1 MPGRAS
7 QGAASTTSLH
17 TRTFG
22 ECVVLIYAQ
31 KTPVYFQGHFTSLDC
46 RTDASETAAG
56 PGPPAVSSSA
66 PCHAPAQG
74 RGAAPGRRPGADQ
87 AGTTASGV
95 RSGPG
100 DRPGLEVGIS
110 RSLSWTPL
118 RWAQRGVWSHD
129 FLELWQF
136 LVCVAFW
143 FSVNHWDFLACP
155 SGGKQGSLRVCHSE
169 GVKGLLCCA
178 TETEEYYNFLPPK
191 FCNHLQGRGGGKW
204 VSELKREL
212 NSTKISWMLKTFKSG
227 KSRDVDTLLNYAHIP
242 RQYLREFLRNL
253 H

>member
-1 MPGRAS
+1 MPLRQQQGLDLGRS
-7 QGAASTTSLH
+7 
-17 TRTFG
+17 
-22 ECVVLIYAQ
+22 
-31 KTPVYFQGHFTSLDC
+31 
-46 RTDASETAAG
+46 
-56 PGPPAVSSSA
+56 PAWWVSGSSA

-87 AGTTASGV
+87 AGTPASGV

-118 RWAQRGVWSHD
+118 RWEQRGVWSHD

-191 FCNHLQGRGGGKW
+191 FCKSFAGERGRKMG
-204 VSELKREL
+204 
-212 NSTKISWMLKTFKSG
+212 
-227 KSRDVDTLLNYAHIP
+227 
-242 RQYLREFLRNL
+242 LRAETWIKFNKNIMNAKNL
-253 H
+253 